1 MLSPRDAAVD
11 LLADLVRIDSV
22 NPTLVPGAAGED
34 EITRS
39 LEARL
44 DAAGCETTVLDAQ
57 GQEGRP
63 SLIAVA
69 PGDDDRPAVV
79 LNGHTDTVG
88 VSGMDNPFH
97 PRVEGDRLYG
107 RGAADMKGGVAG
119 IVAAAEALAGS
130 PHVRPVL
137 ALVSDEED
145 ASVGTEA
152 VIAALPDLG
161 LQPILCLIAEPTHN
175 ALCRTLRGFALVRLT
190 FHGRSAHSSQAAL
203 GVNAIYQMAELVTRV
218 HSKAL
223 EIRAAGGDLMVTMAS
238 GGESAFVIP
247 ARAECVVETRN
258 HPDQSDLDL
267 VELVRSLLDADWDV
281 EVTPVARREP
291 WRVDAD
297 GPAAELSR
305 RLSLELGTG
314 TDFDAPYWMEA
325 PLWQEVC
332 PTVICGPSGGGM
344 HAIDEWVHLGQVR
357 AFTDGLVSVLGEWGA
372 DSH

>member
-1 MLSPRDAAVD
+1 
-11 LLADLVRIDSV
+11 
-22 NPTLVPGAAGED
+22 
-34 EITRS
+34 
-39 LEARL
+39 
-44 DAAGCETTVLDAQ
+44 
-57 GQEGRP
+57 
-63 SLIAVA
+63 
-69 PGDDDRPAVV
+69 
-79 LNGHTDTVG
+79 
-88 VSGMDNPFH
+88 
-97 PRVEGDRLYG
+97 
-107 RGAADMKGGVAG
+107 
-119 IVAAAEALAGS
+119 
-130 PHVRPVL
+130 
-137 ALVSDEED
+137 
-145 ASVGTEA
+145 
-152 VIAALPDLG
+152 
-161 LQPILCLIAEPTHN
+161 
-175 ALCRTLRGFALVRLT
+175 
-190 FHGRSAHSSQAAL
+190 
-203 GVNAIYQMAELVTRV
+203 
-218 HSKAL
+218 
-223 EIRAAGGDLMVTMAS
+223 MVTMAS